1 MIMRKNKC
9 PLCGELKCENRLCHN
24 IMTHYG
30 VYTLQGAKVSERGMI
45 KYEQLK
51 QNANK
56 PR

>member
-1 MIMRKNKC
+1 MKKNKC
-9 PLCGELKCENRLCHN
+9 PLCGEYKCESRLCHN

-30 VYTLQGAKVSERGMI
+30 VYTLRGAKVSERGMI